1 MARPRKPDKPEP
13 SGPPDPSGP
22 PLAHADPPR
31 GVVEVSRTLPLPAR
45 EAWTLL
51 ADPRHHARW
60 IPLTRV
66 LVRGLP
72 LAAGTLVTATSGP
85 LVRLGA
91 PGLPDRMR
99 IDRFDP
105 PTASAA
111 GVAAFTKLG
120 PVLRGTAEVR
130 VAPLDDHSA
139 RATWVEDVYLAGP
152 LPASLTRRLLSPALA
167 AMVRLALWRAGREVA
182 RAA

>member
-1 MARPRKPDKPEP
+1 MTARPPTP
-13 SGPPDPSGP
+13 SPVTVTRV
-22 PLAHADPPR
+22 LA
-31 GVVEVSRTLPLPAR
+31 LPVRA
-45 EAWTLL
+45 AWELL

-66 LVRGLP
+66 EVRGLP
-72 LAAGTLVTATSGP
+72 LAVGSQVRATSGP
-85 LVRLGA
+85 LARRGA

-99 IDRFDP
+99 VDRFDP

-120 PVLRGTAEVR
+120 PLLLGTAEVR
-130 VAPLDDHSA
+130 VAPLNDRTS

-152 LPASLTRRLLSPALA
+152 LPARLTRRLLAPALA
-167 AMVRLALWRAGREVA
+167 GMLRLALWRAGREIA
-182 RAA
+182 RGH